1 MKYMGSKARIASSI
15 IPIIQDFVNHSP
27 KKAYYEP
34 FVGGCNVIDHIK
46 ADIKIGADKQKYL
59 IALLQNLHR
68 INELPEFVSKEHYSD
83 VRNAYNHQ
91 INKYPDWY
99 TGGVGFLASYNGRF
113 FDGGYAGVVNT
124 KAGTV
129 RDYYAEAK
137 RNLETQAPS
146 LTDIQFICKDFKE
159 TESLSGYVIYC
170 DPPYSGTKQYGVSK
184 NFDYDRFWTW
194 VRTFSQDNV
203 VLVSEHQAPQDFECI
218 WEQPILRTIDNTK
231 RIKATEK
238 IFILK

>member
-1 MKYMGSKARIASSI
+1 M
-15 IPIIQDFVNHSP
+15 SP
-27 KKAYYEP
+27 LW
-34 FVGGCNVIDHIK
+34 GGCNVIDHIK

-231 RIKATEK
+231 RVKATEK